1 MSPYDSNARIRCIFD
16 GCAPKYRR
24 WCAIGERAVGLSRQ
38 RRQLLERASGRVL
51 DVACGTGENFRL
63 LPRES
68 EITAIDLSPGM
79 LAEARQRAGALVR
92 DIDLHEMDA
101 AALGFPD
108 DSFDTVVST
117 FALCT
122 LVDPLAAL
130 REMKRVC
137 KPKGRILLMEH
148 GRSSAGWIGRWQDR
162 RVDGKTGK
170 AGCRMNQEPQQVVRA
185 AGLRITSAR
194 RAFLGILHLIQV
206 SPA

>member
-1 MSPYDSNARIRCIFD
+1 MSPYDSNAEIRRLFD
-16 GCAPKYRR
+16 GCARKYRR
-24 WCAIGERAVGLSRQ
+24 WCAIGERTVGLRRQ
-38 RRQLLERASGRVL
+38 RRQLLTRASGRIL
-51 DVACGTGENFRL
+51 DVACGTGENFGL

-79 LAEARQRAGALVR
+79 LAQARQRARSLGR
-92 DIDLHEMDA
+92 DIDIHEMDA
-101 AALGFPD
+101 AALAYPD
-108 DSFDTVVST
+108 GSFDTVVST

-122 LVDPLAAL
+122 LSDPMAAL

-162 RVDGKTGK
+162 RMYRNTGK

-185 AGLRITSAR
+185 AGLRILSAR

-206 SPA
+206 SPV